1 MKEVLFYTKRECHLC
16 EEAKLLLELF
26 QEDLNISIKEIDI
39 YEDEKLLE
47 KYHLMIPVLEL
58 DGNVIDYGRIDMDRL
73 KQVLNIG

>member
-26 QEDLNISIKEIDI
+26 QDDLNITIREIDI
-39 YEDEKLLE
+39 YEDDEILE
-47 KYHLMIPVLEL
+47 KYQLMIPVLEH
-58 DGNVIDYGRIDMDRL
+58 DGEVIDYGRIDIDRV